1 METTTQESK
10 MQKPANF
17 MLEDQEPLLDATME
31 APTQESM
38 IQESTIQVS
47 VIHKS
52 KMKTPTI
59 EDLRIWVNFE
69 DLQRLNLHVHK
80 TDCQRDVHEYG
91 DQNILRLIHWKIS
104 FDGDAN
110 HNNTLWTRCFE
121 GEGNVRNPYRY
132 IDNNCCNV
140 AFS

>member
-1 METTTQESK
+1 METATQKSK

-52 KMKTPTI
+52 KMKAPTI
-59 EDLRIWVNFE
+59 LMVLESNEVLRIQEHSNI
-69 DLQRLNLHVHK
+69 QRTNETLKIEEPLK
-80 TDCQRDVHEYG
+80 T
-91 DQNILRLIHWKIS
+91 
-104 FDGDAN
+104 
-110 HNNTLWTRCFE
+110 
-121 GEGNVRNPYRY
+121 
-132 IDNNCCNV
+132 
-140 AFS
+140 

>member
-1 METTTQESK
+1 METTTQKSK

-59 EDLRIWVNFE
+59 EDLRI
-69 DLQRLNLHVHK
+69 
-80 TDCQRDVHEYG
+80 
-91 DQNILRLIHWKIS
+91 
-104 FDGDAN
+104 
-110 HNNTLWTRCFE
+110 
-121 GEGNVRNPYRY
+121 
-132 IDNNCCNV
+132 
-140 AFS
+140 